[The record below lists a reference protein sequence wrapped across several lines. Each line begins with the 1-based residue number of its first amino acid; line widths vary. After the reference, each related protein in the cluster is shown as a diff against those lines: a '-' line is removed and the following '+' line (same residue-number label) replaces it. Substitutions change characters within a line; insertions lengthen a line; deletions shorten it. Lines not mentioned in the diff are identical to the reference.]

1 MLVTIIGAS
10 RGIGAAT
17 ANSFAA
23 KGYDVFLA
31 SRNTKELE
39 ILANE
44 IINKY
49 KIKCEFAF
57 VDSTD
62 KASIEKAAELCVNSM
77 GIPNIVVYNSG
88 ISKTDNFYE
97 FKEQIIRDIYE
108 VNVFG
113 MLKAMEVFIPI
124 LFQGEGGTFAGVTSL
139 AESRGMPGNAGYTSS
154 KIAASHLLE
163 AARCQLLKSKVK
175 IATIKPGFIA
185 TDMTSRNS
193 FPMPFLLTAEQAGEI
208 IATKLIDG
216 KLRISFPYSTAFIS
230 WFGKLIPGIIY
241 DNLMKHWKKK
251 VLQD

>member
-44 IINKY
+44 LINKY
-49 KIKCEFAF
+49 KIKCEYAF

-88 ISKTDNFYE
+88 ISKTKNGYPRDSKNNGDIKIRKINDNS
-97 FKEQIIRDIYE
+97 
-108 VNVFG
+108 N
-113 MLKAMEVFIPI
+113 
-124 LFQGEGGTFAGVTSL
+124 
-139 AESRGMPGNAGYTSS
+139 
-154 KIAASHLLE
+154 
-163 AARCQLLKSKVK
+163 
-175 IATIKPGFIA
+175 
-185 TDMTSRNS
+185 
-193 FPMPFLLTAEQAGEI
+193 
-208 IATKLIDG
+208 
-216 KLRISFPYSTAFIS
+216 
-230 WFGKLIPGIIY
+230 
-241 DNLMKHWKKK
+241 
-251 VLQD
+251 